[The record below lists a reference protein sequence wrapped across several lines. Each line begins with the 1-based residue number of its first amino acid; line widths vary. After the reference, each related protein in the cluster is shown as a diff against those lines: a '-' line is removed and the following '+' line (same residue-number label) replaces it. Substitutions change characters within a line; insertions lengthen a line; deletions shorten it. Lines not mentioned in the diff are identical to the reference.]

1 MKKITITKKLSI
13 LLAVCFIFCGCM
25 NNSYNSIEGYSEV
38 NNAKK
43 LYTGLD
49 SGHFYMQNNTTG
61 QKTEEFT
68 FMYNYSGNLV
78 YSHIATDG
86 EDIYYEY
93 CNGAELSYKHK
104 NDGSW
109 TLRTYGDDDFII
121 YTRKNKHPYT
131 DEGVISVNAYAIS
144 GSVVETSGEGKKVT
158 FTYNP
163 SALAESLAELGELKS
178 FESTLW
184 LNNEGYC
191 CRLDQRAVFENGGES
206 VSDYSL
212 FIDNMNGIS
221 EISKPCEE

>member
-1 MKKITITKKLSI
+1 MKKITVAKRLSI

-25 NNSYNSIEGYSEV
+25 NNSYSKIKGYSEV
-38 NNAKK
+38 SNAKK
-43 LYTGLD
+43 LFAELD

-68 FMYNYSGNLV
+68 FIYNSNGNLV
-78 YSHIATDG
+78 YSHTATDG

-104 NDGSW
+104 NDDDW
-109 TLRTYGDDDFII
+109 TLRTYGDEDFVV

-131 DEGVISVNAYAIS
+131 EGGVISVNAHAIS
-144 GSVVETSGEGKKVT
+144 DSVVETSGEGLKVT
-158 FTYNP
+158 FTYKP

-191 CRLDQRAVFENGGES
+191 FRLDQRAVFEKDGES

-212 FIDNMNGIS
+212 FIDNMNGID
-221 EISKPCEE
+221 EISKPDGE